1 MVVVILKVLVRI
13 MFVEGKST
21 CVLVEFCALG
31 IGQCVPLSFKGDL
44 PARNVFRRPCFVNT
58 LFTHMLKL
66 VTTVNSTSPL
76 RNGLFSSSLG

>member
-1 MVVVILKVLVRI
+1 MIVIVRI
-13 MFVEGKST
+13 MFVEEKST
-21 CVLVEFCALG
+21 CVLEFRALG
-31 IGQCVPLSFKGDL
+31 IGQCAPLNFKGDL
-44 PARNVFRRPCFVNT
+44 PARNAFRRPCFVNT